1 MTPEEKSAK
10 ALALAHRL
18 REVTQTEAWNQV
30 MVPFLQQER
39 DVIIEMMASM
49 TDALQLMRY
58 AGSIQTFHQLLN
70 LETRSKEVID
80 RESEKKLSRFQ
91 QPSA

>member
-18 REVTQTEAWNQV
+18 REVTQSEVWNQV
-30 MVPFLQQER
+30 MVPYLQQEMA
-39 DVIIEMMASM
+39 VIIEMMASM

-58 AGSIQTFHQLLN
+58 AGSVQTFHGLLN
-70 LETRSKEVID
+70 LESRAKEVIE